1 MTGFMHVYAG
11 NGKGKT
17 TAALGLSLRALG
29 RDFTVYFI
37 QFMKGD
43 PEYGEA
49 RMADKL
55 AGFHFYQF
63 GTTKFVD
70 RNDPDTID
78 IQMARQ
84 GLSHAHQVM
93 MALPENGKRVVMV
106 LDELNV
112 ALDFNLVE
120 LEEVLKLISG
130 KPEEMEL
137 VITGRDPHPKVL
149 ELADYFTE
157 MKEHKHPYT
166 KGIMAREG
174 IEH

>member
-1 MTGFMHVYAG
+1 MTGLVHVYAG

-43 PEYGEA
+43 PNYGEA
-49 RMADKL
+49 RMAEKL
-55 AGFHFYQF
+55 AGFNFFQF
-63 GTTKFVD
+63 GTTNFVD
-70 RNDPDTID
+70 RKNPDPTD
-78 IQMARQ
+78 IQLARH
-84 GLSHAHQVM
+84 GLAYAIQVM
-93 MALPENGKRVVMV
+93 RSLPENGKGVLMV

-112 ALDFNLVE
+112 ALDFDLIR
-120 LEEVLKLISG
+120 LEDVLNLISG

-137 VITGRDPHPKVL
+137 VITGRNPHPQVL

-157 MKEHKHPYT
+157 MKEHKHPYM